1 MAVKIKKGKLFKEA
15 AKLQRVKELKEYGP
29 FDQERAFIT
38 TLIDGGD
45 FTYAMA
51 SRVDETWFS
60 DDDNRKYFRWL
71 RDQFD
76 KYGKLPSPGRFEAHF
91 KFFTGLAT
99 HDSLEELLG
108 AMREKKV
115 FQETKLIMQAAQ
127 DRMKDDPAGAVEGL
141 STKLMTMQANLSPN
155 IFANVGDYVA
165 EQKKQY
171 EEAEKAGGI
180 TGYHWP
186 WEILNEFTRGVL
198 PGYYV
203 FYGDQGVQ
211 KTFLLMFLALWF
223 CKLAGGVGL
232 FTLEMPP
239 DQIRTRFAAQ
249 AAQLDYGKVSRG
261 KLDAKQ
267 KKRFFRCLDEI
278 GDYNLFLGDLEESG
292 NLGLQELRARILQN
306 KKIKVWMIDGLGMLA
321 EDQSW
326 ESTLKVQV
334 RLSKMAAKLGVVI
347 IAMHHTNGEEVKSED
362 QNNAKDVAG
371 GKSVAKYASGL
382 FRLRRNEQHREDEE
396 TQVETV
402 KMRDGEDKI
411 IFTMHAKPG
420 VSYDQKCVLKRPR
433 PKEDDDDDG
442 PSDRD
447 KL

>member
-1 MAVKIKKGKLFKEA
+1 MAFKIKKGNLFQEA

-29 FDQERAFIT
+29 FDQERAFLT
-38 TLIDGGD
+38 KLIDGGD
-45 FTYAMA
+45 FTHAMA
-51 SRVDETWFS
+51 SRVDESWFS
-60 DDDNRKYFRWL
+60 DDDNRKYYRWL
-71 RDQFD
+71 TEQFD
-76 KYGKLPSPGRFEAHF
+76 KYGKLPSPGRFENRFKHF
-91 KFFTGLAT
+91 IGLST
-99 HDSLEELLG
+99 HDELEELLG
-108 AMREKKV
+108 ALREKKV
-115 FQETKLIMQAAQ
+115 YQDTAVIMKAAQ

-141 STKLMTMQANLSPN
+141 STKLMAMQAALSPN
-155 IFANVGDYVA
+155 IFANVGDYIA
-165 EQKKQY
+165 EQKRQY
-171 EEAEKAGGI
+171 EEAEKADGI
-180 TGYHWP
+180 TGYRWP
-186 WEILNEFTRGVL
+186 WEILNEYTRGVL

-211 KTFLLMFLALWF
+211 KTFLLMFLAQWF
-223 CKLAGGVGL
+223 CKLAGGVGM

-249 AAQLDYGKVSRG
+249 AAKLDYGKVSRG
-261 KLDAKQ
+261 KLSPKD
-267 KKRFFRCLDEI
+267 KKRFFRSLDEI
-278 GDYNLFLGDLEESG
+278 GDLNLFLGDLEESG

-306 KKIKVWMIDGLGMLA
+306 KSIKVWMIDGLGMLA

-334 RLSKMAAKLGVVI
+334 RLSKMASKMGVVI
-347 IAMHHTNGEEVKSED
+347 LAMHHSNGEEVKQED

-382 FRLRRNEQHREDEE
+382 FRLRRNEQHREDDE

-411 IFTMHAKPG
+411 IFTMNALPG
-420 VSYDQKCVLKRPR
+420 VSYDQKSVYKRPR
-433 PKEDDDDDG
+433 PKSDEDEGPGDDD
-442 PSDRD
+442 